1 MSIDSNEGIDLS
13 TLPPLPASW
22 VWCLPAD
29 ICSTVASGST
39 PSPDKMF
46 EGGGDIPFIKVYN
59 LTHNGLLDFTVKPTF
74 ISRETHEGLLS
85 RSRTQPG
92 DVLINIVGPPLGKV
106 SLVPDKYAEWNIN
119 QAIVVF
125 RPHYGVSN
133 RYIAYAFLT
142 EAIMKRVTKLA
153 KATAGQFNIGVSM
166 CRKLLPVPLA
176 PAMEQLRI
184 VAKIE
189 ELFSDLDAGVVA
201 LERVRANL
209 KRYRAA
215 VLKAAVVGKLTED
228 WRAQHPD
235 TEPAFVLLER
245 ILTERRRQWEKE
257 QLAKFAQAGKQPP
270 KGWREKYPEP
280 EPIAA
285 ELEGGLPEGWC
296 WTTWDQISE
305 WVTYGFTRPMP
316 HVQAGIPIITA
327 KHVSRRKIDFEIT
340 HKTSIDA
347 YQELSDKDRPMEGD
361 ILITKDGTIG
371 RAAVVP
377 KFGDFCINQSVA
389 VVWTRRSPLHPN
401 FLLSVIDSELTQ
413 KPISAKARGVA
424 IQHLSI
430 TDFAKLP
437 LPLPSRQEQDAIVS
451 EVDRRLSIVDEIEAQ
466 VDANLKRAAR
476 LRQGILKRAF
486 EGRLVPQDPTDE
498 PAEKLLERIRQ
509 QRRTASPSENGS
521 PRTRRAR
528 RPRNGGTTLP
538 LFSRDDEPDN
548 GLVPP

>member
-1 MSIDSNEGIDLS
+1 MSIESNESIDLS

-22 VWCLPAD
+22 VWCLPPD

-92 DVLINIVGPPLGKV
+92 NVLINIVGPPLGKV

-153 KATAGQFNIGVSM
+153 KATAGQFNIGVGM

-189 ELFSDLDAGVVA
+189 ELFSDLDAGVAA

-209 KRYRAA
+209 KRYRAG
-215 VLKAAVVGKLTED
+215 VLKAAVEGKLTED

-235 TEPAFVLLER
+235 SEPASVLLER
-245 ILTERRRQWEKE
+245 ILTERRRQWEKD
-257 QLAKFAQAGKQPP
+257 QLAKFAQAGKQRP
-270 KGWREKYPEP
+270 KGWQARYPEP
-280 EPIAA
+280 VVLDSGQPAI
-285 ELEGGLPEGWC
+285 PE
-296 WTTWDQISE
+296 TWR
-305 WVTYGFTRPMP
+305 W
-316 HVQAGIPIITA
+316 A
-327 KHVSRRKIDFEIT
+327 
-340 HKTSIDA
+340 SID
-347 YQELSDKDRPMEGD
+347 QL
-361 ILITKDGTIG
+361 
-371 RAAVVP
+371 AVVVRGASPRPAGDPRFFGGPVPWITVGALTADESAYLTDVREGLTEAGRDASRLIHPDTLLLTNSGATLGVP
-377 KFGDFCINQSVA
+377 KITMVGGCINDGSVA
-389 VVWTRRSPLHPN
+389 LLFLDYPLKLYLHYFLRSQTKRLRSINQGAAQPN
-401 FLLSVIDSELTQ
+401 LNTGIV
-413 KPISAKARGVA
+413 KALAV
-424 IQHLSI
+424 
-430 TDFAKLP
+430 P
-437 LPLPSRQEQDAIVS
+437 LPPAEEQSAINQEV
-451 EVDRRLSIVDEIEAQ
+451 ERRLSIVDEIESEL
-466 VDANLKRAAR
+466 NGSLIRAAR

-509 QRRTASPSENGS
+509 QRHTEPASGNDNRRT
-521 PRTRRAR
+521 RQRRRAR
-528 RPRNGGTTLP
+528 KDGPAMP
-538 LFSRDDEPDN
+538 LFAHGDE
-548 GLVPP
+548 GQGSEV